1 MNTYQGDR
9 NRPRKK
15 SLGLACVILSSE
27 IFEVLCITNKKLS
40 QLLLLKVNV
49 SSSGLVSSLKS
60 IVSLQDPPQCLKEN

>member
-15 SLGLACVILSSE
+15 SQGLVCVILSSE
-27 IFEVLCITNKKLS
+27 IFKVLCITNKKLS